1 MERVKLRPA
10 TPGDLDFILAQESR
24 ADFADYI
31 YSWPREQ
38 HLQALENPDYRYLV
52 AEDEAGLCAYV
63 MLCGLAA
70 PERSIELK
78 RIAVAAPGRG
88 LGKTILRAV
97 IREAFESLDAQR
109 LWLDVFADNPRARA
123 AYRAVGF
130 GEDGTERQSEL
141 RDVPLVVMSIGQD
154 EYHAKI
160 L

>member
-1 MERVKLRPA
+1 MTTTLRPA
-10 TPGDLDFILAQESR
+10 TTDDLDFILAQESR
-24 ADFADYI
+24 SDFADYI
-31 YSWPREQ
+31 YRWPRER
-38 HLQALENPDYRYLV
+38 HLEALGEPDYRYLV

-63 MLCGLAA
+63 MLCGLSA
-70 PERSIELK
+70 PEASIELK
-78 RIAVAAPGRG
+78 RMAVATPGLG

-97 IREAFESLDAQR
+97 IREAFESLEARR

-130 GEDGTERQSEL
+130 TEDGIERRSEL
-141 RDVPLVVMSIGQD
+141 RDVPLVVMSIGRD